1 MKKLYILAPNDRFN
15 YGDLLFP
22 HILKFYF
29 KDIVDELVFCST
41 TDSDLSKFGG
51 IPTHGFQVLY
61 KAKDTNQ
68 NYLIVAGGD
77 SLCISW
83 MQVLSFVDRKIDWFT
98 AIDHKLHTHFFFKTY
113 TRLKYRYKTFFPF
126 SIGKNE
132 LRNFSKVMYNSLGGS
147 MLECDRSLLNNP
159 NVIEVLRNVDY
170 LSLRDA
176 QTSEMLNSKDIENV
190 VVPDSAILMSNVFSE
205 ELLVKNLSVN
215 IDRFPNRKYLFF
227 QTNLRFLNLD
237 SYVALIEKVIDK
249 YQMGVCLCPIGTAF
263 GHSDDI
269 ALAKIYSLL
278 KCKDHVFLVNSPSI
292 YDIMWLIKHAA
303 LYVGTSLHGTITALS
318 FGVPFV
324 AHGPIKLKNYLET
337 WCTENQSLFTEEK
350 DLESAVVS
358 QIEHR
363 VVYPSLFQKQQVM
376 KSIIH
381 MQNEING

>member
-1 MKKLYILAPNDRFN
+1 MKKLYILSPNDRFN

-41 TDSDLSKFGG
+41 TDSNLSKFGG
-51 IPTHGFQVLY
+51 IPTHSFQDLY
-61 KAKDTNQ
+61 KTKDTNQ

-98 AIDHKLHTHFFFKTY
+98 AIDHKLRTHLFFNTY
-113 TRLKYRYKTFFPF
+113 TRLKYKYRTIFPF

-132 LRNFSKVMYNSLGGS
+132 LRCFSKVMYNSLGGS
-147 MLECDRSLLNNP
+147 MLEHDRSLLNNP
-159 NVIEVLRNVDY
+159 KVIEVLQNVDY

-176 QTSEMLNSKDIENV
+176 QTSEMLNAKNIRNV
-190 VVPDSAILMSNVFSE
+190 VVPDSAILMSNVFTE
-205 ELLVKNLSVN
+205 ESLLHNLSIN
-215 IDRFPNRKYLFF
+215 KNSFKSKEYLFF

-237 SYVALIEKVIDK
+237 AYVALIEKVVDEYK
-249 YQMGVCLCPIGTAF
+249 LSVCLCPIGTAF

-269 ALAKIYSLL
+269 ALAKIHNLL
-278 KCKDHVFLVNSPSI
+278 KCKDKALLVSSPNI
-292 YDIMWLIKHAA
+292 YDIMWLIKHSA

-350 DLESAVVS
+350 DVESAVVS

-363 VVYPSLFQKQQVM
+363 VVYPSLSQKQQVM

-381 MQNEING
+381 MQNEIKE

>member
-29 KDIVDELVFCST
+29 KNIVDELVFCST

-51 IPTHGFQVLY
+51 IPTSSFQALY
-61 KAKDTNQ
+61 KAKATNQ
-68 NYLIVAGGD
+68 NYLIVGGGD

-83 MQVLSFVDRKIDWFT
+83 MQVLSFVDRKIDWST
-98 AIDHKLHTHFFFKTY
+98 AIDHKFHTHFFFKTY
-113 TRLKYRYKTFFPF
+113 TQLKYGYKTLFPF

-132 LRNFSKVMYNSLGGS
+132 LRSFSKVMYNSLGGS
-147 MLECDRSLLNNP
+147 MLEYHSSLLANP
-159 NVIEVLRNVDY
+159 KVLEVLRNVDY
-170 LSLRDA
+170 LSLRDS
-176 QTSEMLNSKDIENV
+176 QTSEMLNAKNIRNV
-190 VVPDSAILMSNVFSE
+190 VVPDSAILMSNVFTE
-205 ELLVKNLSVN
+205 ESLLHNLSIN
-215 IDRFPNRKYLFF
+215 KNSFKSKEYLFF

-237 SYVALIEKVIDK
+237 AYVALIEKVVDEYK
-249 YQMGVCLCPIGTAF
+249 LSVCLCPIGTAF

-269 ALAKIYSLL
+269 ALAKIHNLL
-278 KCKDHVFLVNSPSI
+278 KCKVKALLVSSPNI
-292 YDIMWLIKHAA
+292 YDIMWLIKHSA

-350 DLESAVVS
+350 DVESAVVS

-363 VVYPSLFQKQQVM
+363 VVYPSLSQKQQVM

-381 MQNEING
+381 MQNEIKE